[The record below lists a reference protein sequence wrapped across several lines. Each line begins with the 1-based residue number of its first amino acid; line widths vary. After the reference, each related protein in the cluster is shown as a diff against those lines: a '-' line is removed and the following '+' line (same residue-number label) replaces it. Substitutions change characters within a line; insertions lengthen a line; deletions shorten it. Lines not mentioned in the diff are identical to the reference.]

1 MLKKTAFFNAILFAL
16 VLSSCRTT
24 TEYIDREV
32 VKHDSIYITAVSID
46 TIIQRDS
53 IYTYERGDT
62 VTTTVYKYIYK
73 VRERTDTC
81 YMERTDTVAVTNTVE
96 VEKKVEVISWKGC
109 LYAFV
114 LGAVVAFLVLVSL
127 RYKST

>member
-1 MLKKTAFFNAILFAL
+1 MKKLGIINTIL
-16 VLSSCRTT
+16 VLLLASCTQTR
-24 TEYIDREV
+24 YIEREV
-32 VKHDSIYITAVSID
+32 VRHDSIYVTALAVD
-46 TIIQRDS
+46 TVIQRDS
-53 IYTYERGDT
+53 IHTYEKGDT

-81 YMERTDTVAVTNTVE
+81 YMERTDTISVTNTVE

-114 LGAVVAFLVLVSL
+114 LGAVVAFLVLVIIRS
-127 RYKST
+127 KST

>member
-1 MLKKTAFFNAILFAL
+1 MLRKLGIINTIL
-16 VLSSCRTT
+16 VLLLASCTQTR
-24 TEYIDREV
+24 YIEREV
-32 VKHDSIYITAVSID
+32 VRHDSIYVTALAVD
-46 TIIQRDS
+46 TVIQRDS
-53 IYTYERGDT
+53 VHIWERGDT
-62 VTTTVYKYIYK
+62 VVKTVYKYIYK

-114 LGAVVAFLVLVSL
+114 LGAVVAFLVLVIL